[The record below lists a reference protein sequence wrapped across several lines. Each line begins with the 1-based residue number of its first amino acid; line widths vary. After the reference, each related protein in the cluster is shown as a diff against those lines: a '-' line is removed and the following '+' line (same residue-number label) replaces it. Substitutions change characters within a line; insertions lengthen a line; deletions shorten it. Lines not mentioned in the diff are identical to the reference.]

1 MTHDEIKSTLQEAHA
16 QIEYLHEKFQAT
28 GSGNQVLAKLAT
40 ALRAITAPVSDDDV
54 RQAVVW
60 LRVVRPHWGTAIEK
74 LARENAALRAER
86 DDLRQYAKNAD
97 KAAFEIAQN
106 YWAAQRERDSL
117 WDALDVAR
125 AVARTAPT
133 TGGDA

>member
-1 MTHDEIKSTLQEAHA
+1 MTDDIVARLRERAASGVNCLCGNPACDEAADH
-16 QIEYLHEKFQAT
+16 
-28 GSGNQVLAKLAT
+28 
-40 ALRAITAPVSDDDV
+40 
-54 RQAVVW
+54 
-60 LRVVRPHWGTAIEK
+60 IEK

-117 WDALDVAR
+117 WDELDVAR